1 MAKVDTAGII
11 PHTSGMAQRET
22 MNVSL
27 PSAQEKFVRWQVAS
41 GRYRS
46 ASEVVRDGL
55 RMLEEAEHKRLL
67 EKWLYEG
74 LTDEETER
82 LPPELLERARKGLR
96 RLFDEGKRSGE
107 EQGWIPG
114 DVAMRRLAEQIERRR
129 AEADRGGV

>member
-1 MAKVDTAGII
+1 MAKLDTAV
-11 PHTSGMAQRET
+11 PAPDTALMAQRQT

-27 PSAQEKFVRWQVAS
+27 PDAQEKFVRWQVAS

-82 LPPELLERARKGLR
+82 LPPELLERAKERIRGLIE
-96 RLFDEGKRSGE
+96 EGIRSGE
-107 EQGWIPG
+107 EHGWIPAEE
-114 DVAMRRLAEQIERRR
+114 VKRRLEESRAARRR
-129 AEADRGGV
+129 AAG

>member
-1 MAKVDTAGII
+1 
-11 PHTSGMAQRET
+11 

-27 PSAQEKFVRWQVAS
+27 PDAQEKFVRWQVAS

-74 LTDEETER
+74 LTDEETDR
-82 LPPELLERARKGLR
+82 LPPELLERAKKHFR
-96 RLFDEGKRSGE
+96 RLFDEGKRSGDDR
-107 EQGWIPG
+107 GWIPAEE
-114 DVAMRRLAEQIERRR
+114 VKRRLEESRAARRGAAR
-129 AEADRGGV
+129 

>member
-1 MAKVDTAGII
+1 MAKVDTAGDISD
-11 PHTSGMAQRET
+11 TVDMAQRET

-46 ASEVVRDGL
+46 ASEVIRDGL

-82 LPPELLERARKGLR
+82 LPPELLERAREWLR
-96 RLFDEGKRSGE
+96 STIEEARRSADER
-107 EQGWIPG
+107 GWIPG
-114 DVAMRRLAEQIERRR
+114 DVAKRQLLEGIERRR
-129 AEADRGGV
+129 ASGL

>member
-1 MAKVDTAGII
+1 MLD
-11 PHTSGMAQRET
+11 TSGMAQRET

-82 LPPELLERARKGLR
+82 LPPELLERARRGLTR
-96 RLFDEGKRSGE
+96 MIDEARAEPG
-107 EQGWIPG
+107 IPRDEAIRQLREG
-114 DVAMRRLAEQIERRR
+114 MNRRR
-129 AEADRGGV
+129 AARGSS

>member
-1 MAKVDTAGII
+1 M
-11 PHTSGMAQRET
+11 SQRQT

-74 LTDEETER
+74 LTDDEAER
-82 LPPELLERARKGLR
+82 LPPELLERAREWLR
-96 RLFDEGKRSGE
+96 RTIEEAKRSPS
-107 EQGWIPG
+107 IPG
-114 DVAMRRLAEQIERRR
+114 DEAIRQLRESMARRR
-129 AEADRGGV
+129 AGKA